1 MKTKQVKVILERKNF
16 NSDLE
21 LSFRFKENKG
31 WNFEDLMLKVIK
43 RLIKMK
49 ELENTFIYNY
59 NSNDYLELLKYLEL
73 DDTEK
78 TFDNL
83 LENDYTYFDFSM
95 ESLGVYMI
103 DTNTIKIL
111 DN

>member
-16 NSDLE
+16 DTDLE
-21 LSFRFKENKG
+21 LDFIMEKDYY
-31 WNFEDLMLKVIK
+31 FEDLMLKVIEK
-43 RLIKMK
+43 LIELK
-49 ELENTFIYNY
+49 ELKNTFIYDY

-83 LENDYTYFDFSM
+83 LENDYIYFDFSI
-95 ESLGVYMI
+95 EKLGVYMI
-103 DTNTIKIL
+103 DTDKIKIL
-111 DN
+111 DNA